1 MTFKLFS
8 IIPTDCFV
16 PRNDILL
23 TYHFKKTMKKLSI
36 FFILLLINQA
46 LTAQSKKDY
55 LVTIT
60 TPWGDMHA
68 LLYDETPQ
76 HKANFLKLVD
86 DKFYDNLLFHR
97 IINLFMIQG
106 GDPESHTAKQGM
118 MLGNGD
124 VGYKVP
130 AEITSE
136 LFHKKGALAAAR
148 DNNPTK
154 ASSGCQ
160 FYVVH
165 GQVWND
171 IMLQQ
176 QMARSPKRVF
186 TDEQKQVYKNIGGT
200 PHLDGNYTVFG
211 QVIDNLWVID
221 SVAIQKR
228 DGSNRPLKDI
238 PMKITCKKMRK
249 KKITKLYGWEF

>member
-1 MTFKLFS
+1 MKKNLLILS
-8 IIPTDCFV
+8 L
-16 PRNDILL
+16 LL
-23 TYHFKKTMKKLSI
+23 TNQ
-36 FFILLLINQA
+36 LLI
-46 LTAQSKKDY
+46 AQSKKDY

-60 TPWGDMHA
+60 TPWGEMHA
-68 LLYDETPQ
+68 VLYDQTPQ

-86 DKFYDNLLFHR
+86 DKFYDGLLFHR

-106 GDPESHTAKQGM
+106 GDPDSRKAVKGG

-124 VGYKVP
+124 VGYKIP
-130 AEITSE
+130 AEITPE

-160 FYVVH
+160 FYVVQ

-171 IMLQQ
+171 STLKQ
-176 QMARSPKRVF
+176 QMARTPQRNI
-186 TDEQKQVYKNIGGT
+186 TDIQKQIYKTIGGT

-211 QVIDNLWVID
+211 QVLDNLWVID
-221 SVAIQKR
+221 SVATQKR
-228 DGSNRPLKDI
+228 NAQNRPLTDI
-238 PMKITCKKMRK
+238 TMKITYKKMRK
-249 KKITKLYGWEF
+249 KKIIKLYGWEY